1 MKSIL
6 CPFFY
11 LIACAYSH
19 SSMDLASN
27 FKVHTESHASSFS
40 LLSRQPPKE
49 ANRLGDL
56 SRRKCS
62 CSVDVPHDN
71 DTATRCSLPER
82 QSKSRLFSSLSTI
95 HGRSAPT
102 LARGHL
108 LDVFA
113 DPSRQCS
120 PSPAIQRK
128 AESPRLGPPSS
139 PRFDQYTS
147 TLDSAGSSILSIDT
161 SYDTS
166 STSTNVGNIAETA
179 SFEESKA
186 LLSPIKFP
194 SPSDNSESAVATSIT
209 QVPRIVPESAQ
220 ASRYVFYPPRNPSD
234 GTKPAPK
241 SSHEA
246 PQRQLSYGQP
256 PCTPPSKSIHKSM
269 GSSEVRS
276 KWKWGFED
284 EKPSSST
291 DEDVRIPAT
300 RPYYSGPPR
309 SKPWLYLDL
318 VDEGSKVVKAVSISF
333 DP

>member
-62 CSVDVPHDN
+62 CSVDVPHNN

-113 DPSRQCS
+113 DPSGNAL
-120 PSPAIQRK
+120 PH
-128 AESPRLGPPSS
+128 LPSS
-139 PRFDQYTS
+139 GKQSPPD
-147 TLDSAGSSILSIDT
+147 LDHPALHDL
-161 SYDTS
+161 
-166 STSTNVGNIAETA
+166 TNIR
-179 SFEESKA
+179 
-186 LLSPIKFP
+186 
-194 SPSDNSESAVATSIT
+194 
-209 QVPRIVPESAQ
+209 VPWI
-220 ASRYVFYPPRNPSD
+220 
-234 GTKPAPK
+234 
-241 SSHEA
+241 
-246 PQRQLSYGQP
+246 RQDRRLCQLIHRMIHLVHQP
-256 PCTPPSKSIHKSM
+256 TWEI
-269 GSSEVRS
+269 
-276 KWKWGFED
+276 
-284 EKPSSST
+284 
-291 DEDVRIPAT
+291 
-300 RPYYSGPPR
+300 
-309 SKPWLYLDL
+309 
-318 VDEGSKVVKAVSISF
+318 
-333 DP
+333 